1 MTARQSTIMTVK
13 QIASEIGCS
22 MQTVRTRISGAAE
35 KIPMIRIGKSAVYMR
50 EDFRKI
56 EALVCDTAPA
66 RGRAA
71 STKQELRFKH
81 HEALRLRKDNVTYR
95 RIADLLGYK
104 TESGAWRAIKIEEK
118 RKLTRAVSVFDK
130 SL

>member
-1 MTARQSTIMTVK
+1 MTTKQMTIMTVK
-13 QIASEIGCS
+13 QIAEEIGCS
-22 MQTVRTRISGAAE
+22 VQTIRTRINEATE

-50 EDFRKI
+50 DDLNKI
-56 EALVCDTAPA
+56 AALVCDTAPA

-71 STKQELRFKH
+71 STKQELRFRH

-95 RIADLLGYK
+95 RIAELLGYK
-104 TESGAWRAIKIEEK
+104 TESGAWRAIKIEQK
-118 RKLTRAVSVFDK
+118 RKLTRPVTVFDK